1 MAIKTFTDNTS
12 LPASDIN
19 TYLNNFDNAAA
30 VSLTSNFNISNGA
43 DTVITWSS
51 AEYDN
56 NTMFSAGTPDRL
68 TIKTAGI
75 YVVTATITWPSN
87 STGERISWIQKNGT
101 TGTRWGNRRGGAW
114 SSGVTEYSIAAQ
126 ITCAVNDY
134 IQIGN
139 YQNSGGTLA
148 LQSAATSR
156 TRMEVSRISAL

>member
-1 MAIKTFTDNTS
+1 MAIKTFTDSTT

-43 DTVITWSS
+43 DTVITWSA

-87 STGERISWIQKNGT
+87 ATGERISWIQKNGSAT
-101 TGTRWGNRRGGAW
+101 VRWGNRRGGGWA
-114 SSGVTEYSIAAQ
+114 SGVTEYSVAAQ

-148 LQSAATSR
+148 LQSASTNR
-156 TRMEVSRISAL
+156 TRMEVGRISSL